1 MQFILTMPIF
11 AYIYLRE
18 KFALRFVLIWI
29 VVAFVIHLVDKNI
42 YKGWFSQS
50 CELKAEEIYDR
61 FFFYVILSLKNSI
74 MYLVIYRMKLFK
86 VWLLCSMTHRGKYEH
101 IHILSITKNLSLLP
115 RSLLLQASSL
125 ERIQRSTIS
134 VCYFLA
140 TIIQVTMRP

>member
-11 AYIYLRE
+11 AYIYLHE

-50 CELKAEEIYDR
+50 CELKAEEIYDS
-61 FFFYVILSLKNSI
+61 FFYVILSLKNSI
-74 MYLVIYRMKLFK
+74 MYLVIYRMELFK
-86 VWLLCSMTHRGKYEH
+86 VWLLCSNTQWWKYEH

-125 ERIQRSTIS
+125 GRIQRRTIS

-140 TIIQVTMRP
+140 TIIQVKMRP